1 MKKTMIAMMVLC
13 GAATGASAQ
22 IAPQGDAT
30 DGLPHV
36 GAVDGTNG
44 VSSVATWSFW
54 TFSANAGDNINI
66 EVNRLVSALDPV
78 SSVVF
83 GDATGT
89 PFASATGTSIFDWSG
104 PGLSTVIAFGD
115 DDDPANVPGG
125 PWGDPN
131 YGFVAGS
138 TGVYTVAVA
147 SYASATPGPHAFEI
161 IVTGSTVPTPGALG
175 LLAMGGLVA
184 ARRRR

>member
-13 GAATGASAQ
+13 GAAAGASAQ
-22 IAPQGDAT
+22 IVPQGDAT
-30 DGLPHV
+30 DGLPHA
-36 GAVDGTNG
+36 GTVDGTNE

-66 EVNRLVSALDPV
+66 EVNRMVADLDPV

-83 GDATGT
+83 GNATGT
-89 PFASATGTSIFDWSG
+89 PFASVTGITIFDWSA
-104 PGLSTVIAFGD
+104 PGLSSVIASGD
-115 DDDPANVPGG
+115 DDDPANVAGG

-131 YGFVAGS
+131 YGFTAAD
-138 TGVYTVAVA
+138 TGVYTIAVA
-147 SYASATPGPHAFEI
+147 SYISATPGPHAFEI

-184 ARRRR
+184 VRRRR